1 MSEPG
6 TLGVTAAVGARF
18 AALARDDE
26 LRAACLAAVTA
37 LDGDMTSAVLRRLA
51 DGFDLSP
58 FECDVLTLVGL
69 PEEHEAFTELARRH
83 HPLGEPR
90 VSFGMI
96 AATVGLDDGGR
107 VHLRRAIETG
117 PLAANGLIDGPRM
130 VPLPERGLR
139 LVDGLWEV
147 IRGGD
152 RWPAD
157 VVPLMAPLSLPLGV
171 PGDLPEAALS
181 AAFTAEPCVVLVTGS
196 TDRPVEETAALVAS
210 ALVRRERLYVGFDAS
225 AVVGPAVQPITAH
238 LVARGAIPVVVGVP
252 PASVLPAYPG
262 PVLVCIDAG
271 SPVPLDD
278 RPVVEVALGARSLG
292 ADARMWEVLAPEL
305 DGEASVLAGL
315 LRVDHLS
322 AARAVRDARAAAGAC
337 GIPLDVDAIIQRVRR
352 RSDTQLPASV
362 RRVEPTARRERLV
375 TTADK
380 DALLRSLVDR
390 VRTQVRVLHDWGF
403 SSVGGVRG
411 VRALFTG
418 PPGTGKTLAA
428 EITAAELGL
437 DLLVVD
443 LSALVSKWI
452 GETEK
457 NLAEVFDAA
466 EHSQAV
472 LFFDEADAIFGKRT
486 DANDA
491 QARWA
496 NLETAYLLS
505 RIDTYE
511 GLVLLASNLRTNIDQ
526 AFVRRLDVIVE
537 FDEPGRVE
545 REALWRAHLPDH
557 APLAVDVDVA
567 QLAELYPITGGLVR
581 NAALAAAF
589 HTAGRGG
596 VIGRGGAI
604 DQRALIHAVN
614 REYQKAGRSFP
625 GVPRAFADTPT
636 ESC

>member
-1 MSEPG
+1 MAG
-6 TLGVTAAVGARF
+6 R
-18 AALARDDE
+18 R
-26 LRAACLAAVTA
+26 R
-37 LDGDMTSAVLRRLA
+37 SAV
-51 DGFDLSP
+51 P
-58 FECDVLTLVGL
+58 PTTL
-69 PEEHEAFTELARRH
+69 
-83 HPLGEPR
+83 
-90 VSFGMI
+90 
-96 AATVGLDDGGR
+96 
-107 VHLRRAIETG
+107 
-117 PLAANGLIDGPRM
+117 
-130 VPLPERGLR
+130 
-139 LVDGLWEV
+139 
-147 IRGGD
+147 
-152 RWPAD
+152 
-157 VVPLMAPLSLPLGV
+157 
-171 PGDLPEAALS
+171 PGDVPEAALS
-181 AAFTAEPCVVLVTGS
+181 VARSGAPRVVLVTGS
-196 TDRPVEETAALVAS
+196 PDRPVEETAALIAA
-210 ALVRRERLYVGFDAS
+210 ALDRRGRLYAGFDAS
-225 AVVGPAVQPITAH
+225 AVVGPAAQRPPSIWSLA
-238 LVARGAIPVVVGVP
+238 ARYPLS
-252 PASVLPAYPG
+252 PARPRPRRCPTYPG
-262 PVLVCIDAG
+262 PVLVCVAADDPA
-271 SPVPLDD
+271 PLDE
-278 RPVVEVALGARSLG
+278 RPVVEVALGTRSLG
-292 ADARMWEVLAPEL
+292 ANARMWEALAPEL
-305 DGEASVLAGL
+305 DGDASVLAGL
-315 LRVDHLS
+315 LRIDHLR
-322 AARAVRDARAAAGAC
+322 AARAVRDARAVASAC
-337 GIPLDVDAIIQRVRR
+337 ATPLDVDAIIHRVRR

-375 TTADK
+375 TTADN
-380 DALLRSLVDR
+380 DALLRSLVGR

-472 LFFDEADAIFGKRT
+472 LFFDEADAIFGRRT

-545 REALWRAHLPDH
+545 REALWRAHLPAH

-567 QLAELYPITGGLVR
+567 QLAELYPITGGLIR

-589 HTAGRGG
+589 HAAGRGG
-596 VIGRGGAI
+596 VI
-604 DQRALIHAVN
+604 DHRALIHAVH

-625 GVPRAFADTPT
+625 GVPRALADTPT
-636 ESC
+636 GSC

>member
-1 MSEPG
+1 MSDRTAMSDPSV
-6 TLGVTAAVGARF
+6 LGERF
-18 AALARDDE
+18 AALAGDE
-26 LRAACLAAVTA
+26 TLRAACFGAVSAIDIDVAA
-37 LDGDMTSAVLRRLA
+37 AVLRRLA
-51 DGFDLSP
+51 DGLDLSP
-58 FECDVLTLVGL
+58 FECDVLVLAGL
-69 PEEHEAFTELARRH
+69 PEEHEALTELARRL

-96 AATVGLDDGGR
+96 AATLSLDARGR
-107 VHLRRAIETG
+107 VHLRRALETG
-117 PLAANGLIDGPRM
+117 VLTSRGVLDGPRM

-139 LVDGLWEV
+139 LVEGLWEV

-157 VVPLMAPLSLPLGV
+157 AGLRPLAHDLPT
-171 PGDLPEAALS
+171 DLPEAVMS
-181 AAFTAEPCVVLVTGS
+181 AALVEGPRVVLITGS
-196 TDRPVEETAALVAS
+196 ADRPVEETSAQIAS
-210 ALVRRERLYVGFDAS
+210 AFEHRGRSCAGFDARVAVGS
-225 AVVGPAVQPITAH
+225 AARGTVVH
-238 LVARGAIPVVVGVP
+238 LLARGAIPVIVGAP
-252 PASVLPAYPG
+252 PEPVLPDHPG
-262 PVLVCIDAG
+262 PVLVCVAAG
-271 SPVPLDD
+271 DQVPLDD
-278 RPVVEVALGARSLG
+278 RPVVEIALAARSLG
-292 ADARMWEVLAPEL
+292 SCARMWAALAPEL
-305 DGEASVLAGL
+305 NGEASVLAGL
-315 LRVDHLS
+315 LRVDQLR
-322 AARAVRDARAAAGAC
+322 AARAVRDARAAASARAVT
-337 GIPLDVDAIIQRVRR
+337 LDVDAIIHRVRR
-352 RSDTQLPASV
+352 RSDNRLPASV
-362 RRVEPTARRERLV
+362 RRVEPTAPRERLV
-375 TTADK
+375 TTADN
-380 DALLRSLVDR
+380 DALLRSLVHR

-403 SSVGGVRG
+403 STVGGVRG

-418 PPGTGKTLAA
+418 PPGTGKTLSA

-472 LFFDEADAIFGKRT
+472 LFFDEADALFGKRT

-505 RIDTYE
+505 RIDTYQ

-545 REALWRAHLPDH
+545 REALWRAHLPAD
-557 APLAVDVDVA
+557 APLAADVDVA
-567 QLAELYPITGGLVR
+567 QLAELYPITGGVIR
-581 NAALAAAF
+581 NAVLAAAF
-589 HTAGRGG
+589 DTAGRGG
-596 VIGRGGAI
+596 VIG
-604 DQRALIHAVN
+604 QRALIHAIR

-625 GVPRAFADTPT
+625 GVPRALADTVT
-636 ESC
+636 GAL

>member
-1 MSEPG
+1 MSEPDDVDRG
-6 TLGVTAAVGARF
+6 QRRGAVAAVGARF
-18 AALARDDE
+18 AALASADG
-26 LRAACLAAVTA
+26 LRAACADAVTA
-37 LDGDMTSAVLRRLA
+37 LDGDTTPVVLRRLV

-58 FECDVLTLVGL
+58 FECDVLTLIGL
-69 PEEHEAFTELARRH
+69 PEEHEALTELARRH

-96 AATVGLDDGGR
+96 AATLGLDDGGR

-117 PLAANGLIDGPRM
+117 PLAVNGLIDGPRM

-139 LVDGLWEV
+139 LADGLWEV

-157 VVPLMAPLSLPLGV
+157 VAPLSIAPGV
-171 PGDLPEAALS
+171 SGDLPEAALS
-181 AAFTAEPCVVLVTGS
+181 AALTEGPCVVLVTGS
-196 TDRPVEETAALVAS
+196 TDRPVEESAALVAS
-210 ALVRRERLYVGFDAS
+210 AFIRRERLHAGFDAA
-225 AVVGPAVQPITAH
+225 AVVGPAALPITAH
-238 LVARGAIPVVVGVP
+238 LVARGAIPIVVGAP
-252 PASVLPAYPG
+252 RAPVLPRHPG
-262 PVLVCIDAG
+262 PVLVCINAG
-271 SPVPLDD
+271 DPVPLDD
-278 RPVVEVALGARSLG
+278 RPVVEVSLVARSLG
-292 ADARMWEVLAPEL
+292 TNARMWEALAPEL
-305 DGEASVLAGL
+305 NGHASVLAGL
-315 LRVDHLS
+315 LRVDHLR
-322 AARAVRDARAAAGAC
+322 AARAVRDARAVARARA
-337 GIPLDVDAIIQRVRR
+337 IPLDVDAIIHRVRR

-375 TTADK
+375 TTPDN

-403 SSVGGVRG
+403 CNVGGVRG
-411 VRALFTG
+411 VRALLAG

-472 LFFDEADAIFGKRT
+472 LFFDEADAIFGRRT

-505 RIDTYE
+505 RIDTYT

-537 FDEPGRVE
+537 FDEPGRAQ
-545 REALWRAHLPDH
+545 REALWRAHLPTR
-557 APLAVDVDVA
+557 APLAADVDVA
-567 QLAELYPITGGLVR
+567 QLAELYPLTGGLIR
-581 NAALAAAF
+581 NAVLAAAF
-589 HTAGRGG
+589 QAAGRG
-596 VIGRGGAI
+596 ALI
-604 DQRALIHAVN
+604 DQRALMNAVN

-625 GVPRAFADTPT
+625 GVPRALAGSPT
-636 ESC
+636 GGC

>member
-1 MSEPG
+1 MSEPN
-6 TLGVTAAVGARF
+6 TLGAAAAVGARF
-18 AALARDDE
+18 AMLARDDE
-26 LRAACLAAVTA
+26 LRAACVRAVTA
-37 LDGDMTSAVLRRLA
+37 LDVDPTPAVLRRLV

-58 FECDVLTLVGL
+58 FERDVLTLVGL
-69 PEEHEAFTELARRH
+69 PEEHEALTELARRH

-90 VSFGMI
+90 MSFGMI
-96 AATVGLDDGGR
+96 AATLGLDDGGR
-107 VHLRRAIETG
+107 GHLRRAIETG

-157 VVPLMAPLSLPLGV
+157 VAPLSLQHGV

-181 AAFTAEPCVVLVTGS
+181 AALSAQPCVVLITGS

-210 ALVRRERLYVGFDAS
+210 ELARRERSYAGFDA
-225 AVVGPAVQPITAH
+225 ATVVGLATQPITAH
-238 LVARGAIPVVVGVP
+238 LVTRGAVAIVVGTP
-252 PASVLPAYPG
+252 SAPVLPAYPG

-271 SPVPLDD
+271 DPVPLDD
-278 RPVVEVALGARSLG
+278 RPVVEAVLGARSLG
-292 ADARMWEVLAPEL
+292 DSARMWKALAPEL
-305 DGEASVLAGL
+305 DGDASVLAGL
-315 LRVDHLS
+315 LRVDQLRAS
-322 AARAVRDARAAAGAC
+322 RAVRDARAVASAC
-337 GIPLDVDAIIQRVRR
+337 AIPLDVDAIVHRVRR

-362 RRVEPTARRERLV
+362 RRVEPTARREQLV
-375 TTADK
+375 TTADN
-380 DALLRSLVDR
+380 DALLRSLVER

-403 SSVGGVRG
+403 SGVGGVRG

-418 PPGTGKTLAA
+418 PPGTGKTLSA

-472 LFFDEADAIFGKRT
+472 LFFDEADAVFGRRT

-511 GLVLLASNLRTNIDQ
+511 GLVLLASNLRANIDQ

-545 REALWRAHLPDH
+545 REALWRAHLPAH
-557 APLAVDVDVA
+557 APLAGDVDCA
-567 QLAELYPITGGLVR
+567 QLAELYPITGGLIR
-581 NAALAAAF
+581 NAVLAAAF
-589 HTAGRGG
+589 HAAGRGG
-596 VIGRGGAI
+596 VI
-604 DQRALIHAVN
+604 DQRALIQAVN

-625 GVPRAFADTPT
+625 GVPRALADSPT
-636 ESC
+636 GGC

>member
-1 MSEPG
+1 MSEPH
-6 TLGVTAAVGARF
+6 AVGARF
-18 AALARDDE
+18 AALAHDDRLHATCRD
-26 LRAACLAAVTA
+26 AVSA
-37 LDGDMTSAVLRRLA
+37 LDSGVTPAVVGRLVDA
-51 DGFDLSP
+51 FGLSP
-58 FECDVLTLVGL
+58 FERDVLTLVGL
-69 PEEHEAFTELARRH
+69 PEEHEALTQLARSH

-96 AATVGLDDGGR
+96 ATTLGLDGGGR
-107 VHLRRAIETG
+107 IHLRRAIETG
-117 PLAANGLIDGPRM
+117 PLAVNGLIEGPRA

-157 VVPLMAPLSLPLGV
+157 VAPLSIPCGV
-171 PGDLPEAALS
+171 PGDLPENVLS
-181 AAFTAEPCVVLVTGS
+181 AALAEGPCIVLVTGS

-210 ALVRRERLYVGFDAS
+210 ALVRRKLPYAGFDAA
-225 AVVGPAVQPITAH
+225 AVVGPAAPAITAH
-238 LVARGAIPVVVGVP
+238 LVARGAIPIVVGAP
-252 PASVLPAYPG
+252 SAPVLAHYPG

-271 SPVPLDD
+271 DAVPLDD
-278 RPVVEVALGARSLG
+278 RPVVEVGLGARSLG
-292 ADARMWEVLAPEL
+292 AHARMWEALAPEL
-305 DGEASVLAGL
+305 NGDGSALAGL
-315 LRVDHLS
+315 LRVDHLR
-322 AARAVRDARAAAGAC
+322 AARAVRDARAVASARAV
-337 GIPLDVDAIIQRVRR
+337 PLDVDAIIHRVRR
-352 RSDTQLPASV
+352 RSDNRLPASV
-362 RRVEPTARRERLV
+362 RRVEPTAPRERLV
-375 TTADK
+375 TTADN
-380 DALLRSLVDR
+380 DALLRSLVHR
-390 VRTQVRVLHDWGF
+390 VRSQVRVLHDWGF
-403 SSVGGVRG
+403 STVGGVRG

-418 PPGTGKTLAA
+418 PPGTGKTLSA

-505 RIDTYE
+505 RIDTYQ

-545 REALWRAHLPDH
+545 REALWRAHLPPG
-557 APLAVDVDVA
+557 APLAADVDIA
-567 QLAELYPITGGLVR
+567 QLAELYPITGGVIR

-589 HTAGRGG
+589 DTAGRAG
-596 VIGRGGAI
+596 VIGQRVLIQAI
-604 DQRALIHAVN
+604 H

-625 GVPRAFADTPT
+625 GVPRALADTLT
-636 ESC
+636 GGL

>member
-1 MSEPG
+1 MSEPR
-6 TLGVTAAVGARF
+6 TRDTAAAVGARF
-18 AALARDDE
+18 AALARDDK
-26 LRAACLAAVTA
+26 LRAACMDAVAA
-37 LDGDMTSAVLRRLA
+37 LDGDPAPVVLRRLA

-69 PEEHEAFTELARRH
+69 PEEHEALTELARRH

-96 AATVGLDDGGR
+96 AATLGLDDSGR
-107 VHLRRAIETG
+107 VHLRRAIEAG

-147 IRGGD
+147 IRGGG

-157 VVPLMAPLSLPLGV
+157 IAVLSIPDGV
-171 PGDLPEAALS
+171 AGELPEAALS
-181 AAFTAEPCVVLVTGS
+181 AALTAQPCVVLVTGS
-196 TDRPVEETAALVAS
+196 TDRAVEETAALAAS
-210 ALVRRERLYVGFDAS
+210 ELVRRERVYAGFDAS
-225 AVVGPAVQPITAH
+225 AVVGPAAQRIIAH
-238 LVARGAIPVVVGVP
+238 LVARGAVPVVVGVP
-252 PASVLPAYPG
+252 STPVLPAYPG
-262 PVLVCIDAG
+262 PVLVCIGAG
-271 SPVPLDD
+271 EPVPLAD
-278 RPVVEVALGARSLG
+278 RPVVEASLGARSLG
-292 ADARMWEVLAPEL
+292 DNARMWKTLAPEL
-305 DGEASVLAGL
+305 DGDASVLAGL
-315 LRVDHLS
+315 LRVDQLRAS
-322 AARAVRDARAAAGAC
+322 RAVRDARAMASARST
-337 GIPLDVDAIIQRVRR
+337 PLDVDAIVHRVRR

-362 RRVEPTARRERLV
+362 RRVEPTARRDRLV
-375 TTADK
+375 TTPDN
-380 DALLRSLVDR
+380 DALLRSLVER

-403 SSVGGVRG
+403 AGVGGVRG

-418 PPGTGKTLAA
+418 PPGTGKTLSA

-472 LFFDEADAIFGKRT
+472 LFFDEADAIFGRRT

-505 RIDTYE
+505 RIDTYA

-537 FDEPGRVE
+537 FDEPGRAE
-545 REALWRAHLPDH
+545 REALWRAHLPAH
-557 APLAVDVDVA
+557 APLACDVDTA
-567 QLAELYPITGGLVR
+567 QLAELYPITGGLIR
-581 NAALAAAF
+581 NAVLAAAF
-589 HTAGRGG
+589 HAA
-596 VIGRGGAI
+596 GRGGAI
-604 DQRALIHAVN
+604 DQRALIQAVN

-625 GVPRAFADTPT
+625 GVPRALASPIGG
-636 ESC
+636 C